1 LTPFATHQLLIMGQE
16 PFTSIPTDR
25 MESLMRARE
34 MNAPLK
40 VSSISASASLASF
53 STKNTLLCES
63 DLDAL
68 LKNLHDQK
76 YNVDAAVAMVAAN
89 PREFLANWTIT
100 KREGFDAAFQK
111 EAGSLRMVAKSVS
124 TLSTNKTLIV
134 VRTVHCQNSAGGWLP
149 LGRQRH

>member
-1 LTPFATHQLLIMGQE
+1 
-16 PFTSIPTDR
+16 
-25 MESLMRARE
+25 
-34 MNAPLK
+34 
-40 VSSISASASLASF
+40 
-53 STKNTLLCES
+53 
-63 DLDAL
+63 
-68 LKNLHDQK
+68 
-76 YNVDAAVAMVAAN
+76 MVAAN